1 MIVPTL
7 FLAILLLLLL
17 AAVYLLLRCWQIWR
31 TAREEPMSAVTR
43 QHFEIFQSGEFNEA
57 AVETVKRRFHV
68 LFERGGELAVEA
80 SIRPGTHFIYQ
91 MRALAEIGT
100 DAAGRILERQ
110 LQRRLSDDQL
120 EQAWYWIDV
129 AACLRFLNRQE
140 SLPVL
145 LRCSEAA
152 RESPL
157 GHYFAAETLCILGFA
172 GYLRQPD
179 TPLGQSALRLL
190 QRAIEGLRHGLQPS
204 LIVEARVGEMLET
217 IWDHRPSGAAA
228 LHVRILIET
237 LRFLRRAP
245 HWKALIGEE
254 MAEAEAFDWQFSRVA
269 ALEGAFRDY
278 LKDASPQLLSR
289 VASVQGAEQA
299 DILKA
304 LAELRIDAG
313 AVLLPLLKR
322 TTGTPRGLVID
333 VLRWSRDPAVG
344 LALRDIAR
352 NQVAMDK
359 RARSKPAAD
368 FPRKPSVD
376 PAIAYVNVLR
386 CLRGHPCVETEKV
399 LMLACQD
406 WDPTIRLAALSSLGW
421 WEPLLR
427 EDVRA
432 CLATCRRDPS
442 PEVRQTARA
451 ALARLGE
458 RGSLHWFRHALLADD
473 PSQVAQATH
482 LIADESLT
490 MLWPDLDR
498 LLDSNHPDVV
508 LHAREAVERMSEEME
523 QSQSWT
529 M

>member
-1 MIVPTL
+1 
-7 FLAILLLLLL
+7 
-17 AAVYLLLRCWQIWR
+17 
-31 TAREEPMSAVTR
+31 
-43 QHFEIFQSGEFNEA
+43 
-57 AVETVKRRFHV
+57 
-68 LFERGGELAVEA
+68 
-80 SIRPGTHFIYQ
+80 
-91 MRALAEIGT
+91 
-100 DAAGRILERQ
+100 
-110 LQRRLSDDQL
+110 
-120 EQAWYWIDV
+120 
-129 AACLRFLNRQE
+129 
-140 SLPVL
+140 
-145 LRCSEAA
+145 LRCSEKA

-172 GYLRQPD
+172 GYLRQPE

-190 QRAIEGLRHGLQPS
+190 HRAIEGLRHGLQPN
-204 LIVEARVGEMLET
+204 LIVEARLGEMIEA

-228 LHVRILIET
+228 LHVRIFSET

-245 HWKALIGEE
+245 HWKMLLGDE

-269 ALEGAFRDY
+269 SLEASLRDY
-278 LKDASPQLLSR
+278 LKDASAPLVSHL
-289 VASVQGAEQA
+289 ASAPSAEQA

-304 LAELRIDAG
+304 LADLRFDTG
-313 AVLLPLLKR
+313 AVLLPLLMR
-322 TTGTPRGLVID
+322 SSGTPRGLIVD

-344 LALRDIAR
+344 LALRDAAR
-352 NQVAMDK
+352 TQVAMEK
-359 RARSKPAAD
+359 RARRTPVAE

-376 PAIAYVNVLR
+376 PAIAYAHILR
-386 CLRGHPCVETEKV
+386 GLRGHPCIETEKV
-399 LMLACQD
+399 LLLACQD

-427 EDVRA
+427 DEVRG
-432 CLATCRRDPS
+432 CLAKCRRDPS

-482 LIADESLT
+482 IIADESLT

-498 LLDSNHPDVV
+498 LLDSSHPDVA
-508 LHAREAVERMSEEME
+508 LHAREAVERMAEEME

-529 M
+529 V

>member
-7 FLAILLLLLL
+7 FLTILVLLLV

-31 TAREEPMSAVTR
+31 AAHQEPMSAVTR

-57 AVETVKRRFHV
+57 AVEMVKRRYRL
-68 LFERGGELAVEA
+68 LFERGGEVAVEA
-80 SIRPGTHFIYQ
+80 TIHPGTHFIYQ
-91 MRALAEIGT
+91 VRALAEIGT

-140 SLPVL
+140 SLPNL
-145 LRCSEAA
+145 LRCSETA

-157 GHYFAAETLCILGFA
+157 GHYFAAETMCILGFS

-190 QRAIEGLRHGLQPS
+190 HRAVEGLRHGLQPN
-204 LIVEARVGEMLET
+204 LIIEARLGDAIET
-217 IWDHRPSGAAA
+217 IWDHRPDGPAP
-228 LHVRILIET
+228 LHVRIFIEA

-245 HWKALIGEE
+245 HWKTLLGDE
-254 MAEAEAFDWQFSRVA
+254 MAEGEVFDWQFSRVA
-269 ALEGAFRDY
+269 SLEGAFREY
-278 LKDASPQLLSR
+278 LREAPAQLLAH
-289 VASVQGAEQA
+289 VAAAQGAEQR
-299 DILKA
+299 DILLA
-304 LAELRIDAG
+304 LAELRIDAS
-313 AVLLPLLKR
+313 AELLPMLKR
-322 TTGTPRGLVID
+322 TTGPTRAQIVE
-333 VLRWSRDPAVG
+333 VLRWSRNPAVG
-344 LALRDIAR
+344 LTLRDFVRSHVPIE
-352 NQVAMDK
+352 K

-376 PAIAYVNVLR
+376 PALAYAHILR
-386 CLRGHPCVETEKV
+386 CLRGHACVETEK
-399 LMLACQD
+399 LLLLACQD
-406 WDPTIRLAALSSLGW
+406 WDPTIRMAALGSLGW

-427 EDVRA
+427 EEVRA
-432 CLATCRRDPS
+432 CLSKCRRDPS

-458 RGSLHWFRHALLADD
+458 RGSLHWFRHALFADD
-473 PSQVAQATH
+473 PGQVAQATYV
-482 LIADESLT
+482 IAEESLT

-498 LLDSNHPDVV
+498 LLDSDHPDIA
-508 LHAREAVERMSEEME
+508 LHAREAVERMAEEME
-523 QSQSWT
+523 QSRSWT
-529 M
+529 S